1 MLETGT
7 NVAEAGTRTCGR
19 RLRKTTRGHR
29 PLSKVLILAAM
40 TVYKYNVLKKA
51 VVQQRL
57 FTAVLVRRVNAPE
70 IRTSYCVCSRHI

>member
-7 NVAEAGTRTCGR
+7 NVAETVTRTCDR
-19 RLRKTTRGHR
+19 RLGKTTRGLR

-51 VVQQRL
+51 GAAENC
-57 FTAVLVRRVNAPE
+57 FDSSA
-70 IRTSYCVCSRHI
+70 CSEG